1 MQERKF
7 TDKEVYLRTAI
18 ASVIMFIVF
27 TILMNIIIGL
37 VAAAVTFLTGVI
49 MGKKV
54 MVEK

>member
-27 TILMNIIIGL
+27 TILMNIILGL
-37 VAAAVTFLTGVI
+37 IAAAGTFLAGAI